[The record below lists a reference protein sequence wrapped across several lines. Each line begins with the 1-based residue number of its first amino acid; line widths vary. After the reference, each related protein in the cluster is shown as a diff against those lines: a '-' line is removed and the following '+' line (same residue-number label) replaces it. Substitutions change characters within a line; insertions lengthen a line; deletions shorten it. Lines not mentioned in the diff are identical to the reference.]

1 VETIYIQWRLVHF
14 PGVNPDVKQVVMAH
28 PLRGIVHSLPLHPHP
43 RARWE
48 MFRLALDIHQA
59 PPERIV
65 YIDNTPM
72 FVRIAEGPGIRSILH
87 ADCESTRD
95 KPAFLGL
102 KIIK

>member
-1 VETIYIQWRLVHF
+1 VESFIPSRFIRIRE
-14 PGVNPDVKQVVMAH
+14 PD
-28 PLRGIVHSLPLHPHP
+28 G
-43 RARWE
+43 E